1 VKLALEEEKRSMRIL
16 NILCGVA
23 VLFMTLHFA
32 HLLHH
37 FLVHHS
43 DPSAHTLAFWAA
55 FAGAV
60 VVGVFSFLGGCL
72 LLRRGR

>member
-1 VKLALEEEKRSMRIL
+1 VKLAVEGEKRSMRIL
-16 NILCGVA
+16 NILCGLA

-37 FLVHHS
+37 FLVHNS

-60 VVGVFSFLGGCL
+60 VVGIFSFVGGCL
-72 LLRRGR
+72 LLRGSR

>member
-1 VKLALEEEKRSMRIL
+1 MKLAPEGEKRSMRIL
-16 NILCGVA
+16 NIVCGVA
-23 VLFMTLHFA
+23 VLIMTLHFA

-37 FLVHHS
+37 FLLHYS
-43 DPSAHTLAFWAA
+43 DPAAHTLAFWAA

-60 VVGVFSFLGGCL
+60 VVGIFSLLGGCL